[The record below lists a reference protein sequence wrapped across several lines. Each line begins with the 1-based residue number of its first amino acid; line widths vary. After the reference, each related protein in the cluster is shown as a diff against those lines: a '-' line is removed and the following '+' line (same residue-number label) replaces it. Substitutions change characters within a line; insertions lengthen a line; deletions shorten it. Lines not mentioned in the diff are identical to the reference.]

1 MIGIVSDHSDRVQS
15 LSAVVECDGQI
26 GWTNRTKGRDRVPSP
41 PDPATDVPPKRFP
54 PPTNKDNDFRKLV
67 RAIVRKGV
75 TI

>member
-1 MIGIVSDHSDRVQS
+1 MIGIVSDDSDLVQS

-41 PDPATDVPPKRFP
+41 PDPATDMPPKRIP
-54 PPTNKDNDFRKLV
+54 RRRIEDNDFRKLV